1 MDKLLFGTAGIPLST
16 PHRST
21 AEGIARVKDIGLD
34 CMEIEFVEGFYLK
47 EEEAREVGYLA
58 SGLGVSLSVHA
69 PYYLNFNAHEIRK
82 MKASQ
87 GMLRKGVRLAFL
99 CQASSVVFHPGFY
112 LGDGMEETCSI
123 MKKNIND
130 VVSSLEDS
138 VKEHV
143 MLRPEVSGK
152 KSQFGSLE
160 EILYLCQGNP
170 YLAPCI
176 DFAHLHARTGGLNSY
191 DEFVS
196 VLESIKN
203 VLGPEVLNNMHIH
216 VSGIRY
222 GKGGEIAH
230 LALDE
235 SDLKYKELLKA
246 LKDFNIKGMVI
257 SESPTNEEDA
267 LILKDSFECL

>member
-1 MDKLLFGTAGIPLST
+1 
-16 PHRST
+16 
-21 AEGIARVKDIGLD
+21 
-34 CMEIEFVEGFYLK
+34 MEIEFVEGFYLK

-82 MKASQ
+82 MRASQ
-87 GMLRKGVRLAFL
+87 GMLRKSARLAFL

-112 LGDGMEETCSI
+112 LGAGMAETYRI
-123 MKKNIND
+123 IKQNVD
-130 VVSSLEDS
+130 EVVLSLEDKERKQ
-138 VKEHV
+138 VK
-143 MLRPEVSGK
+143 LRPEVSGK
-152 KSQFGSLE
+152 KTQFGSLE
-160 EILYLCQGNP
+160 EILYLCQGSP
-170 YLAPCI
+170 CLAPCI

-222 GKGGEIAH
+222 GHGGEIAH

-235 SDLKYKELLKA
+235 SDLNYKELLKA
-246 LKDFNIKGMVI
+246 LKDFNVKGMVI
-257 SESPTNEEDA
+257 SESPANEEDA
-267 LILKDSFECL
+267 LILKDSFERL

>member
-1 MDKLLFGTAGIPLST
+1 VDKLLFGTAGIPLST

-58 SGLGVSLSVHA
+58 SGLGVPLSVHA

-87 GMLRKGVRLAFL
+87 GMLRKSARLAFL

-143 MLRPEVSGK
+143 MLRPEVAVK
-152 KSQFGSLE
+152 KVNLVLLKRYFTCVRGTLTSHHVL
-160 EILYLCQGNP
+160 ILLIFMPEPEALIPMMSSSAYW
-170 YLAPCI
+170 
-176 DFAHLHARTGGLNSY
+176 R
-191 DEFVS
+191 
-196 VLESIKN
+196 VLKN

-222 GKGGEIAH
+222 GHGGEIAH

-235 SDLKYKELLKA
+235 SDLNYKELLKA